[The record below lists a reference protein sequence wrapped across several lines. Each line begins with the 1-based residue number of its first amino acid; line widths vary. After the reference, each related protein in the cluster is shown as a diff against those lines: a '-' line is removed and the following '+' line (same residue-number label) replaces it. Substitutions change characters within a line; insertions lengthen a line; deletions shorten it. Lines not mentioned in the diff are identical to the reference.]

1 MRRIPGLTDQEDS
14 CRAVVMGTQ
23 SRTGSIADGYDAPE
37 FWDLAFSDETIPE
50 ADFIETVL
58 QEFGP
63 MSRPDSRPKSLSPS
77 RILEIACGGGRQV
90 IELALRD
97 HHVAAFDLNE
107 RCVEYVTR
115 RLHRKKLDADLFI
128 SDMRSFGTKEQ
139 FDLAHCLVN
148 SFRHLISEAD
158 AVSHLNCVTSALK
171 PGGLYLLGL
180 HLLPPDAAEDD
191 CERWTIQSG
200 KTRVTTTIRV
210 LDFNRRTRIETVR
223 FSLKVTRPKGVLRF
237 QADHRLRIYRADQ
250 MRSLLKKVPQLEL
263 IGVFDFNYDL
273 EEPRKLDDEL
283 GDTVLILKKIGR

>member
-1 MRRIPGLTDQEDS
+1 MGKASQTASIP
-14 CRAVVMGTQ
+14 
-23 SRTGSIADGYDAPE
+23 DGYDAPE

-50 ADFIETVL
+50 ADFIEAVL
-58 QEFGP
+58 QKFGP
-63 MSRPDSRPKSLSPS
+63 TSLPDSRPKSSSPA

-90 IELALRD
+90 IELAIRG
-97 HHVAAFDLNE
+97 HHVTAFDLNE
-107 RCVEYVTR
+107 RCIEYVTQ
-115 RLHRKKLDADLFI
+115 RLRRKKLDADLFI
-128 SDMRSFGTKEQ
+128 GDMTSFRVKEQ

-158 AVSHLNCVTSALK
+158 AVAHLNCVTSALK

-191 CERWTIQSG
+191 CERWTIHSG

-223 FSLKVTRPKGVLRF
+223 FSLKVTRPTGVLRF

-250 MRSLLKKVPQLEL
+250 MRSLLKKVPELEL
-263 IGVFDFNYDL
+263 IGVYDFNYDL

-283 GDTVLILKKIGR
+283 GDTVLVLKKTGRVTSAVNF